1 MQGEM
6 GKRKGNKNKKEE
18 GAGGRCR
25 KTWGKKEHVCKKEER
40 ASRAL
45 QLVAKSP
52 V

>member
-6 GKRKGNKNKKEE
+6 RKRKGKKEQE
-18 GAGGRCR
+18 GRGSWR
-25 KTWGKKEHVCKKEER
+25 KALGKKEHVCKKEEE
-40 ASRAL
+40 ASTAP